1 MGRLFQRV
9 KQQGTK
15 AGETSRDATVG
26 RAGRAAKQEMQS
38 PRAPFTYGNQ
48 GMQQILRR
56 GILQAKLAV
65 NQPGDAYEQ
74 EADRVASAVMNLDAS
89 LTSTVAEGPAPARVQ
104 RACACGGACEDCQ
117 RKAPDVQRVNAG
129 SAAGAGAAPP
139 IVQDVVRSAGQPLAA
154 GLRGFFEPRFGADF
168 SGVRVHTDSRA
179 GESARA
185 VDARAYTLGQ
195 NIVFGAGQF
204 APGTAAGKSLL
215 AHELTHVLQ
224 QSRSNLFESH
234 FLQRTP
240 DKDKEKEKGKGEAKK
255 DEKKGAKDPVADC
268 LPAEGTLAEVTASP
282 DVSAL
287 SMGNTKPAKIAFDF
301 GNQFKD
307 GVCSAKMSKAV
318 LSFERFISVKAGTF
332 KLGTSTP
339 PEPPCKDKNLD
350 VFITITPPMAKQ
362 IREGEIE
369 HCHDAH
375 RAFDLTYAKYNAA
388 AKVLEAGFP
397 AKDKAECNAETLA
410 RLKKATGIEISK
422 WKSVADCLFDKT
434 HERDTNGWHT
444 VDPGDPVFAKDC
456 KSATYTPDAKKTLT
470 KLGKPSAEIVKGC
483 GEP

>member
-1 MGRLFQRV
+1 M
-9 KQQGTK
+9 
-15 AGETSRDATVG
+15 
-26 RAGRAAKQEMQS
+26 
-38 PRAPFTYGNQ
+38 
-48 GMQQILRR
+48 
-56 GILQAKLAV
+56 
-65 NQPGDAYEQ
+65 
-74 EADRVASAVMNLDAS
+74 ASAVMNLDAS

-179 GESARA
+179 GDSARA

-224 QSRSNLFESH
+224 QSRSNLSESH

-287 SMGNTKPAKIAFDF
+287 AWETP
-301 GNQFKD
+301 NQ
-307 GVCSAKMSKAV
+307 
-318 LSFERFISVKAGTF
+318 R
-332 KLGTSTP
+332 
-339 PEPPCKDKNLD
+339 
-350 VFITITPPMAKQ
+350 
-362 IREGEIE
+362 R
-369 HCHDAH
+369 
-375 RAFDLTYAKYNAA
+375 
-388 AKVLEAGFP
+388 
-397 AKDKAECNAETLA
+397 
-410 RLKKATGIEISK
+410 
-422 WKSVADCLFDKT
+422 
-434 HERDTNGWHT
+434 
-444 VDPGDPVFAKDC
+444 
-456 KSATYTPDAKKTLT
+456 
-470 KLGKPSAEIVKGC
+470 
-483 GEP
+483 